1 MRTNIF
7 RVKKK
12 TENKIV
18 IEEEKTKNP
27 FLLFLKRHRK
37 FILFVIFSLIICL
50 LLVSVGIAFS
60 VFQTSSDFDISY
72 LNDTSDEII
81 TNNDPSIT
89 DDDIKE
95 DLLGEVARRQGVILL
110 VETFMTDNNDVVF
123 IDFE

>member
-89 DDDIKE
+89 DDDIK
-95 DLLGEVARRQGVILL
+95 
-110 VETFMTDNNDVVF
+110 
-123 IDFE
+123 

>member
-37 FILFVIFSLIICL
+37 FILFVIF
-50 LLVSVGIAFS
+50 V
-60 VFQTSSDFDISY
+60 
-72 LNDTSDEII
+72 
-81 TNNDPSIT
+81 
-89 DDDIKE
+89 
-95 DLLGEVARRQGVILL
+95 
-110 VETFMTDNNDVVF
+110 
-123 IDFE
+123 